1 MRSRLRLKRGGEAP
15 EANAR
20 RRLRQSLGLI
30 LPKFV
35 LPRNAAVSADET
47 KSSLRTS
54 LGAFVVLLILLF
66 GAYLFGVSRSSRGI
80 PSVLKEQDA
89 KDRLVSEMLVNLQ
102 ASSEAEKSAVMAETD
117 EASQTYA
124 EEAQRKSA
132 AVEEDRRELS
142 RLIELGDQ
150 AEELKLLND
159 FDAAWTQYQ
168 ALDQEILGLAVEN
181 TNLKALRLSIGPAA
195 DALGRL
201 DATLQEVAATAAAA
215 PDSAETSS
223 AALQAIVATHKIQL
237 LQSRHIAEPS
247 DQEMDRMETEMSDL
261 DKQASGALETLS
273 KLIGPTQ
280 QAEMAQV
287 QAAYQEFQEVHA
299 QILDLSRRNSNVRS
313 LALSLGKKRMATAS
327 CTEVLSALQE
337 SIRSEKSSATRW

>member
-1 MRSRLRLKRGGEAP
+1 V
-15 EANAR
+15 N
-20 RRLRQSLGLI
+20 
-30 LPKFV
+30 
-35 LPRNAAVSADET
+35 ADET

-54 LGAFVVLLILLF
+54 LVAFIVLLILLF
-66 GAYLFGVSRSSRGI
+66 GAYLLGVSRSSRGI
-80 PSVLKEQDA
+80 LSVLKEQDA
-89 KDRLVSEMLVNLQ
+89 KDRLVSAMLVNLQ

-124 EEAQRKSA
+124 EEAQQKAA

-142 RLIELGDQ
+142 GLIAGKGQ
-150 AEELKLLND
+150 AEEEKLLSE
-159 FDAAWTQYQ
+159 FDAAWTQYK

-181 TNLKALRLSIGPAA
+181 TNLKALRLSLGPAA

-201 DATLQEVAATAAAA
+201 DAALQQLAATATAA
-215 PDSAETSS
+215 PASAEASS
-223 AALQAIVATHKIQL
+223 AALQAVVAAHKIQL

-247 DQEMDRMETEMSDL
+247 DEEMDRMETEMSDL

-273 KLIGPTQ
+273 KLIGSTQ
-280 QAEMAQV
+280 QEEMAQV
-287 QAAYQEFQEVHA
+287 QAAYQEFQKVQT
-299 QILDLSRRNSNVRS
+299 QILELSRRNSNVRS

-327 CTEVLSALQE
+327 CTEALTALQK

>member
-1 MRSRLRLKRGGEAP
+1 V
-15 EANAR
+15 N
-20 RRLRQSLGLI
+20 
-30 LPKFV
+30 
-35 LPRNAAVSADET
+35 ADET

-54 LGAFVVLLILLF
+54 LVAFIVLLILLF
-66 GAYLFGVSRSSRGI
+66 GAYLLGVSRSSRGI
-80 PSVLKEQDA
+80 LSVLKEQDA
-89 KDRLVSEMLVNLQ
+89 KKRLVSAMLVNLQ

-117 EASQTYA
+117 EASLTYA
-124 EEAQRKSA
+124 EEAQQKAA

-142 RLIELGDQ
+142 GLIAGKGP
-150 AEELKLLND
+150 AEEEKLLSE

-181 TNLKALRLSIGPAA
+181 TNLKALRLSLGPAA
-195 DALGRL
+195 DALTRF
-201 DATLQEVAATAAAA
+201 DAALQQLAAAATAA
-215 PDSAETSS
+215 PDSAEASS
-223 AALQAIVATHKIQL
+223 AALQAVVAAHKIQL

-247 DQEMDRMETEMSDL
+247 DPEMDRMEAEMSDL

-280 QAEMAQV
+280 QAEMAQA
-287 QAAYQEFQEVHA
+287 QAAYQEFQKVQT

-313 LALSLGKKRMATAS
+313 LALSLGKKRLATAS
-327 CTEVLSALQE
+327 CTEALTALQK